1 MAGFYIN
8 EDNLGSISWGDLY
21 LYLFGY
27 GPTLAWRTDAFGGG
41 PYVGWRAGAVTH
53 YWSFDSGHEVL

>member
-8 EDNLGSISWGDLY
+8 EDNLGSISWSDLY
-21 LYLFGY
+21 LYFFGY
-27 GPTLAWRTDAFGGG
+27 GPTLAWWTDF
-41 PYVGWRAGAVTH
+41 YVGWRAGAVTH